1 MTITIRS
8 EQPGD
13 ETAIDRVNS
22 LAFCQMSEANIVR
35 LMREHW
41 PTYDQGYSIT
51 AWDGGEMIGHALFTP
66 ARIRLVGQNV
76 PALAVGPVAVVTDR
90 QKQGIGGMLMEYGHD
105 LGRRDGYPL
114 AFLCGHPTYYPR
126 LGYKPAFG
134 FSETCIATER
144 LPQPTRKFRI
154 LPVQPSDLP
163 WLAERLA
170 VETADVDF
178 AWQWGTSMAEWSITG
193 VNAMMWWTE
202 DGRRAAYTVAPHGRG
217 RCNLLLAD
225 DPELAREVLATL
237 RPATIQNH
245 PSGWLVREALQ
256 VPWAKS
262 EVHAS
267 GAAMACELQPDV
279 LQPCLEAQAAGRLPG
294 SVHWAL
300 PFIAC

>member
-1 MTITIRS
+1 MTVTIRS

-22 LAFCQMSEANIVR
+22 LAFRQMSEGNIMR

-41 PTYDQGYSIT
+41 PTYDRRYSVT
-51 AWDGGEMIGHALFTP
+51 AWDGDQMVGHALFTP
-66 ARIRLVGQNV
+66 ARIRLLGQNV

-90 QKQGIGGMLMEYGHD
+90 QHQGIGGMLMEYGHER
-105 LGRRDGYPL
+105 GRQEGYLL

-126 LGYKPAFG
+126 FGYKPAFG
-134 FSETCIATER
+134 FSETRIDTEK
-144 LPQPTRKFRI
+144 LPQPARKFDI
-154 LPVQPSDLP
+154 LPVQPADLP
-163 WLAERLA
+163 WLVERLA

-178 AWQWGTSMAEWSITG
+178 AWLWGTSLGEWSISG
-193 VNAMMWWTE
+193 VNAMMWWTG
-202 DGRRAAYTVAPHGRG
+202 GRRAAYTVAPHGRG

-225 DPELAREVLATL
+225 NPELARDVLATL
-237 RPATIQNH
+237 RPGSIQNH

-267 GAAMACELQPDV
+267 DAAMACELQPGF

-294 SVHWAL
+294 TVNWAL